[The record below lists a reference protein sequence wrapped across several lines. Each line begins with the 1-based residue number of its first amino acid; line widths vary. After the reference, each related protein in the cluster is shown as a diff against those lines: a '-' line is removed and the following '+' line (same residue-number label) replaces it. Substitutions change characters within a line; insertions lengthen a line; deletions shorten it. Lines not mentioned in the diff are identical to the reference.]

1 MVIQNL
7 LKNKQYIVLDNI
19 FSKDFISKI
28 NSHLIDYEFPYYLS
42 DWGTVNEK
50 KINHKNLFDYFQF
63 SHPFY
68 VYSHYTKKIEKVSS
82 SNIVDEFLNY
92 FINYFNIDDVNIIR
106 IKANLVT
113 QNLQATKDT
122 FSYPH
127 IDCKELNHISMI
139 YYVNQADGDTFIFDN
154 NLNIIDR
161 IKPVQGR
168 LLLLKGDVLHS
179 AGHPIKFEKR
189 IVLNFNFEIKN
200 D

>member
-19 FSKDFISKI
+19 FSKDFINNI

-50 KINHKNLFDYFQF
+50 KLNHKNLFDYFQF

-68 VYSHYTKKIEKVSS
+68 NYNLFTKKVEKIST
-82 SNIVDEFLNY
+82 SNIVDELLIA
-92 FINYFNIDDVNIIR
+92 FINKFNLDQLQVLR
-106 IKANLVT
+106 VKANLVT
-113 QNLQATKDT
+113 QNLLATKDT

-127 IDCKELNHISMI
+127 IDCKEFNHLSMI
-139 YYVNQADGDTFIFDN
+139 YYVNQTDGDTFIFDN

-168 LLLLKGDVLHS
+168 ILLLKGDVLHS